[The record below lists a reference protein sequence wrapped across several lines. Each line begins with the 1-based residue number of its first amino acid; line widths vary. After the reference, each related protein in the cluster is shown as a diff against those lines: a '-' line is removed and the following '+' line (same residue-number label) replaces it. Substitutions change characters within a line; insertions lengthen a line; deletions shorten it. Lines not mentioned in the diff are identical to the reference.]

1 MRSKKTKRQYFG
13 HLIQISDS
21 LEKTLMLGKIESR
34 RRRGQEKM
42 RWLDG
47 IIDSMDVSLSE
58 LQELVM
64 DREVWRAAIHG
75 VAESDTT
82 ELLN

>member
-1 MRSKKTKRQYFG
+1 MVIF
-13 HLIQISDS
+13 
-21 LEKTLMLGKIESR
+21 EKSLMLGKIEGG
-34 RRRGQEKM
+34 RRRGQRM

-47 IIDSMDVSLSE
+47 ITDSMDMSLGG

-64 DREVWRAAIHG
+64 DREAWRVHG
-75 VAESDTT
+75 VTELDMT